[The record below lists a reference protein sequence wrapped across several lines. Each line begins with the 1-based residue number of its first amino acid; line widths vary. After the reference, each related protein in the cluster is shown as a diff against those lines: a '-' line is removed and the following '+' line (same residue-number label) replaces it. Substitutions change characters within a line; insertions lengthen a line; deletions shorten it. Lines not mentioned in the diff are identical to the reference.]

1 MELNREQI
9 TTLLHHRAP
18 YLMVDRVSG
27 MDERKIIAKRTFT
40 EEDFFLNGHFPGA
53 PVIPGAIMQEMT
65 TQAAGILLTMYYAPV
80 ENYDSDKTKGHAIGV
95 LSRVHYGKYLNFAK
109 PNQELTITAEL
120 IEKLDSRFK
129 FKAKITRGNDVIM
142 KNSFTLMNISDD
154 YLF

>member
-1 MELNREQI
+1 MELNKQQI

-27 MDERKIIAKRTFT
+27 IDERKIIAHRTFT
-40 EEDFFLNGHFPGA
+40 QEDFFVNGHFPGA

-65 TQAAGILLTMYYAPV
+65 TQAAGILLTKYHSPV
-80 ENYDSDKTKGHAIGV
+80 ENYDSEKTKGHALGV

-109 PNQELTITAEL
+109 PNQELTITVEL
-120 IEKLDSRFK
+120 LEQVENRFK
-129 FKAKITRGNDVIM
+129 FKAKITRGDDVIM
-142 KNSFTLMNISDD
+142 KNSFTLMNISDE